1 MSGFLIFQSKPKF
14 PVTTHMRIPLLV
26 VGLLFMFSSL
36 HAQVKSLQN
45 QIEQL
50 IQPKKA
56 TVGVSIYDFASK
68 QTLLIHGDKHLP
80 MQSVYKFHVAL
91 AVLKEVDKG
100 RFKLEQKLHVK
111 KSDLVP
117 GLHSPMGEDHP
128 NGEVDLPLSEIIRYM
143 VSESDGS
150 ACDYLFRLLGGP
162 TQVNA
167 FIHQLG
173 IKEVAIRET
182 EETMQAKGNW
192 DVQYTNWTTPA
203 AMLDL
208 LKLFYQQ
215 KILSKR
221 SHDFLWKVM
230 TETVTGENR
239 LKKLLPTG
247 TLVIHKTG
255 TSGTNKEGMMG
266 AVNDVGFIALP
277 NGKHIAISVF
287 VTNTSE
293 GIEKNEQ
300 IIADIAKLAYDHFAR
315 AK

>member
-1 MSGFLIFQSKPKF
+1 
-14 PVTTHMRIPLLV
+14 MRIPLLV
-26 VGLLFMFSSL
+26 FSLVFTLSQL
-36 HAQVKSLQN
+36 QAQIKPLQT

-50 IQPKKA
+50 LQGKKA
-56 TVGVSIYDFASK
+56 TVGVGIYDFEPK
-68 QTLLIHGDKHLP
+68 QTLLLNGDKHLP

-91 AVLKEVDKG
+91 TVLKEVDKG
-100 RFKLEQKLHVK
+100 RFKLDQKMHVK
-111 KSDLVP
+111 KSDIVP

-128 NGEVDLPLSEIIRYM
+128 NGDMDLPLSEIIRYM
-143 VSESDGS
+143 VAESDGS

-162 TQVNA
+162 TQVNT

-230 TETVTGENR
+230 TGTVTGENR
-239 LKKLLPTG
+239 LKKLLPAG
-247 TLVIHKTG
+247 TLVTHKTG
-255 TSGTNKEGMMG
+255 TSGTNKAGMMG

-287 VTNTSE
+287 VTNSTE
-293 GIEKNEQ
+293 GIDKNEQ

-315 AK
+315 SK

>member
-1 MSGFLIFQSKPKF
+1 
-14 PVTTHMRIPLLV
+14 MRIPFLV
-26 VGLLFMFSSL
+26 FSLVFTLSRL
-36 HAQVKSLQN
+36 QAQVKPLRT

-50 IQPKKA
+50 LQSKKA
-56 TVGVSIYDFASK
+56 TVGVGIYDFDTK
-68 QTLLIHGDKHLP
+68 QTILLNGDKHLP

-91 AVLKEVDKG
+91 TVLKEVDKG
-100 RFKLEQKLHVK
+100 RFKLDQKMHVK
-111 KSDLVP
+111 KSDIVP

-128 NGEVDLPLSEIIRYM
+128 NGDMDLPLSEIIRYM
-143 VSESDGS
+143 VAESDGS

-162 TQVNA
+162 TQVNT

-215 KILSKR
+215 KILSKP

-230 TETVTGENR
+230 TGTVTGENR
-239 LKKLLPTG
+239 LKKLLPAG
-247 TLVIHKTG
+247 TLVTHKTG

-277 NGKHIAISVF
+277 NGKHIVISVF
-287 VTNTSE
+287 VANSTE
-293 GIEKNEQ
+293 GIDKNEQ
-300 IIADIAKLAYDHFAR
+300 IIADIAKLAYDHFA
-315 AK
+315 KSK

>member
-1 MSGFLIFQSKPKF
+1 MYLFNQAYLPFITPMRTFLFLLSLLL
-14 PVTTHMRIPLLV
+14 TT
-26 VGLLFMFSSL
+26 SSL
-36 HAQVKSLQN
+36 YAQTESLQAK
-45 QIEQL
+45 IEQL
-50 IQPKKA
+50 VKTKKA
-56 TVGVSIYDFASK
+56 TVGVGIYDFTSRK
-68 QTLLIHGDKHLP
+68 TLLIHGSTHVP

-100 RFKLEQKLHVK
+100 RFRLDQKMHIK
-111 KSDLVP
+111 KSDLTP
-117 GLHSPMGEDHP
+117 GLHSPMGEDYP
-128 NGEVDLPLSEIIRYM
+128 NGDVDLPLSKFISYM
-143 VSESDGS
+143 ISESDGS
-150 ACDYLFRLLGGP
+150 ACDYLFKLLGGP
-162 TQVNA
+162 EQVNA

-173 IKEVAIRET
+173 IKEVAIRAT
-182 EETMQAKGNW
+182 EATMQAQGNW

-215 KILSKR
+215 KILSKS

-255 TSGTNKEGMMG
+255 TSGTNKDGMMG
-266 AVNDVGFIALP
+266 AVNDVGFISLP
-277 NGKHIAISVF
+277 TGKHLAICVF
-287 VTNTSE
+287 VNNSTE

-300 IIADIAKLAYDHFAR
+300 IIADIAKLTYDHFAG
-315 AK
+315 KH

>member
-1 MSGFLIFQSKPKF
+1 
-14 PVTTHMRIPLLV
+14 MRIPFLLV
-26 VGLLFMFSSL
+26 FGLFFTLSQL
-36 HAQVKSLQN
+36 QAQVKPLQT

-50 IQPKKA
+50 LQGKKA
-56 TVGVSIYDFASK
+56 TVGVGIYDFNTK
-68 QTLLIHGDKHLP
+68 QTVFLNGDTHLP

-91 AVLKEVDKG
+91 TVLKEVDKG
-100 RFKLEQKLHVK
+100 RFKLDQKMHVK
-111 KSDLVP
+111 KSDIVP

-128 NGEVDLPLSEIIRYM
+128 NADIDLPLSEIIRYM
-143 VSESDGS
+143 VAESDGS

-162 TQVNA
+162 TNVNT

-215 KILSKR
+215 KILSKG

-230 TETVTGENR
+230 TGTVTGENR
-239 LKKLLPTG
+239 LKKLLPAG
-247 TLVIHKTG
+247 TLVTHKTG

-287 VTNTSE
+287 VANSTE
-293 GIEKNEQ
+293 GIDKNEQ
-300 IIADIAKLAYDHFAR
+300 IIADIAKLAYDHFA
-315 AK
+315 KSK